1 MNAYFFK
8 MTNEERDNILDQ
20 HKTIYDGYVTSYAQQ
35 PKEQPLYTQDFANDK
50 QGLTVN
56 NKGVVTAYKNMG
68 INEMRFDNKS
78 TGLFV
83 DEENG
88 FKETMEQGHISGGSI
103 YEPEESFESEDDEYY
118 VSLGEQ
124 LDMIGDGEDDLE
136 HGTFDDDDSD
146 MVLVSPEAYDDED
159 YYRSPSDDYKDR
171 SMYDPYYG
179 DEDDDELVFNLGDGI
194 FDDEDNI
201 DDEEVEGLFDDLR
214 ESLDMFKRFTKYN

>member
-1 MNAYFFK
+1 MNSYFFK
-8 MTNEERDNILDQ
+8 MTNEERENILDQ

-50 QGLTVN
+50 QGITVS

-78 TGLFV
+78 TGLFA

-103 YEPEESFESEDDEYY
+103 YEPEESFESEDKDDEYY

-136 HGTFDDDDSD
+136 HGTFEDDDSD
-146 MVLVSPEAYDDED
+146 IVIITPEAYDDED
-159 YYRSPSDDYKDR
+159 YYRSPSDDELDVEDFVFDDDSEIFK
-171 SMYDPYYG
+171 G
-179 DEDDDELVFNLGDGI
+179 IDEDET
-194 FDDEDNI
+194 
-201 DDEEVEGLFDDLR
+201 EGLFDDLR